1 MALPGSRRTAS
12 CGHPHA
18 VIPQELRAITRVQA
32 FVWNRLRA
40 HGLRFL
46 FLGVMALGA
55 AFIIASSLVY
65 FDFQELP
72 PFAIE
77 KLPVRFSTLWL
88 ASLRVHVAAA
98 LLSLPLCILLM
109 TRMVQRRR
117 PIHRWLGRT
126 AGVIILF
133 ALVPTG
139 AVLAFDAKGGA
150 FVTAGFL
157 LSDAL
162 VAFFMVKGIAAAR
175 RHDLVTHRRAM
186 GHVFAQMSVAVTSRA
201 MLMALDVAG
210 VSPDL
215 AYVIALWLPVVGS
228 AAAAEMCCGVWHSN
242 VRFLGGMIHGLSK
255 VVRSLRPR
263 ARARSVIG
271 VGR

>member
-1 MALPGSRRTAS
+1 MT
-12 CGHPHA
+12 
-18 VIPQELRAITRVQA
+18 
-32 FVWNRLRA
+32 
-40 HGLRFL
+40 
-46 FLGVMALGA
+46 LGA
-55 AFIIASSLVY
+55 AFITASSLAY
-65 FDFQELP
+65 FDLDELP

-98 LLSLPLCILLM
+98 LVALPLCVLLM

-117 PIHRWLGRT
+117 AMHRWLGRA
-126 AGVIILF
+126 AGVIILC
-133 ALVPTG
+133 ALAPSG

-150 FVTAGFL
+150 LVTAGFL

-175 RHDLVTHRRAM
+175 RRDLATHRRAM

-201 MLMALDVAG
+201 MLMGLDVAG
-210 VSPDL
+210 VAPDL
-215 AYVIALWLPVVGS
+215 AYVLALWLPVVGS
-228 AAAAEMCCGVWHSN
+228 AAAVDVFYGPWCSRESG
-242 VRFLGGMIHGLSK
+242 VRFLGRMTHGLSK

-263 ARARSVIG
+263 APARSVVR